1 VSAAPKLRPD
11 LTIVEQTYRGEQSFI
26 VKDPKTRKY
35 FRFRPLEV
43 RVLQQFDG
51 ERSTGDIAAALSDD
65 GLRLSAA
72 TVEKFAA
79 KLKTMGLLER
89 TVGER
94 SVLLMERLRAQRRQR
109 LKVAEGKDTDIF
121 RMRWSVGDPD
131 AFMNRT
137 MPYLRW
143 MFTRGFL
150 IASVFLFAIYLVI
163 TASKWSEVSA
173 AFSDMYHFRYSL
185 GQFLTLYLAAA
196 VVIVIHEL
204 GHGYTCKYFGGEV
217 HEIGA
222 MLLYFEPAF
231 FCNVNDAWTFPDLKA
246 RLWVTAAGSWIQ
258 LVAASLA
265 AIVWWAA
272 TPDTLISHLALS
284 AVLIG
289 GVTTIVMNA
298 NPLIPLDGYFALSD
312 WLEVPNLRQRAFAHL
327 AWVVKTRVLRL
338 DLPMPPADEREQ
350 RIFLIYSLLALWYI
364 TSIMLLVAGT
374 VYGWMDRALG
384 AAGVALFAIGIWL
397 MSRGAIRNGLE
408 TVAQAWRESRAR
420 VAGRRLRDRAALA
433 LAVVLLVG
441 AIIPRPITVTGPFAV
456 APALSVRLT
465 APDSGIVAGVYVRE
479 GTRVE
484 AGMPLLQVRDLDLER
499 AALESGRRLDSLGVR
514 EAQARAAGHA
524 DEVARLEA
532 ERATEAARLEGM
544 TAEQRLLTLRALAP
558 GIVVTYRPEQL
569 TGRWVDLGQRLIEL
583 GQPDSLEI
591 RVALVGAGAT
601 QVRAGQRA
609 RLVFHADGHSLAG
622 RVGGVALSSADSSG
636 AVEARV
642 GLRGDGRWRPGMTG
656 EASVTLRESNLW
668 GALWWSVRRRVR
680 TDILL

>member
-1 VSAAPKLRPD
+1 MSAAPKLRPD

-51 ERSTGDIAAALSDD
+51 GRSAADIAAALSDD
-65 GLRLSAA
+65 GIRLSAA

-94 SVLLMERLRAQRRQR
+94 SVLQMERLRAQRRQR

-121 RMRWSVGDPD
+121 RLRWSAGDPD
-131 AFMNRT
+131 EFMNRT

-150 IASVFLFAIYLVI
+150 IASLVLFAIYVVI
-163 TASKWSEVSA
+163 AASKWSEVSQ
-173 AFSDMYHFRYSL
+173 AFSDLYHFRYSL
-185 GQFLTLYLAAA
+185 GQFLTLYVAGA
-196 VVIVIHEL
+196 VIIVIHEL

-289 GVTTIVMNA
+289 GVTTIIMNA

-327 AWVVKTRVLRL
+327 AWLVKTRVLRL
-338 DLPMPPADEREQ
+338 DVPMPPADEREQ

-364 TSIMLLVAGT
+364 SSIMLVVAGT

-384 AAGVALFAIGIWL
+384 AIGIGLFALAIWL
-397 MSRGAIRNGLE
+397 MARGAIRSA
-408 TVAQAWRESRAR
+408 AQTGAAAWRQFRAG
-420 VAGRRLRDRAALA
+420 VAARRLRDRAAL
-433 LAVVLLVG
+433 LLVVVLLIG
-441 AIIPRPITVTGPFAV
+441 ALIPRPITVTGPFAV
-456 APALSVRLT
+456 APALSVGLT
-465 APDSGIVAGVYVRE
+465 SPDSGIVAGVYVRE

-499 AALESGRRLDSLGVR
+499 AALEAGRRVDSISAR
-514 EAQARAAGHA
+514 EAQARAAGHS
-524 DEVARLEA
+524 DETARLEA
-532 ERATEAARLEGM
+532 ERATESARLDGM
-544 TAEQRLLTLRALAP
+544 AAEQRLLTLRALVP
-558 GIVVTYRPEQL
+558 GVVVTSRPERL
-569 TGRWVDLGQRLIEL
+569 TGRWVELGQHLLEL

-591 RVALVGAGAT
+591 RIALVGAGAT
-601 QVRAGQRA
+601 QVRAGQPA
-609 RLVFHADGHSLAG
+609 RLVFHADGRSLAG
-622 RVGGVALSSADSSG
+622 RVGGVALSSAAGSG
-636 AVEARV
+636 AVEARI
-642 GLRGDGRWRPGMTG
+642 GLRGDGRCRPGMTG